1 MQKVQ
6 PAIYS
11 SLLSHRAHGRVAI
24 PLEPALPAPMPATP
38 VPDQRQA
45 ELEQDL
51 QLARDLQ
58 QGLMLETV
66 PRLPGWELSA
76 VSLPAR
82 ELGGDLYDFLAV
94 NGTQGIMIGD
104 VSGKGLPAALRMAVA
119 RTVFRAEVRR
129 GQSPG
134 HTLAAVN
141 NILIEEMPQ
150 GMVTMLYALINP
162 QTGMMQL
169 ANAGHN
175 YLIVINNQVI
185 EIETSGVPLGVMEI
199 DCYTESI
206 VQLNY
211 GDSVMLYTD
220 GVVEATNE
228 HQVLYGYPRFQSL
241 LQTVGHL
248 KPRALMARVLSEVRA
263 WTQGQLKHDDVT
275 MVLVRRRLANLLDE
289 MHSIVADVVGP
300 KTADEWWQ
308 SLALVGASR
317 TPDQCLELLRPLN
330 EMVAS
335 QFGRGIAR
343 ELQAQLRPVIE
354 EYRLLQSTK
363 GSS

>member
-1 MQKVQ
+1 
-6 PAIYS
+6 
-11 SLLSHRAHGRVAI
+11 
-24 PLEPALPAPMPATP
+24 
-38 VPDQRQA
+38 
-45 ELEQDL
+45 
-51 QLARDLQ
+51 
-58 QGLMLETV
+58 
-66 PRLPGWELSA
+66 
-76 VSLPAR
+76 
-82 ELGGDLYDFLAV
+82 
-94 NGTQGIMIGD
+94 
-104 VSGKGLPAALRMAVA
+104 LRMAVA

-134 HTLAAVN
+134 QTLAAVN

-150 GMVTMLYALINP
+150 GMVTMLYALIDP
-162 QTGMMQL
+162 QTGMMHL

-199 DCYTESI
+199 DCYSESI
-206 VQLNY
+206 LQLNY

-220 GVVEATNE
+220 GIVEATNE

-241 LQTVGHL
+241 LQAVGHL

-300 KTADEWWQ
+300 ITADEWWQ
-308 SLALVGASR
+308 ALSLVGTTR

-330 EMVAS
+330 EMVSS